1 MYPVKSNFNT
11 GKAGVNILSKSNNI
25 SGKTGMR
32 KHERSA
38 ENAKY
43 MSSNTHI

>member
-11 GKAGVNILSKSNNI
+11 GVNILSKSNNI

-32 KHERSA
+32 KHERSE